1 MKNLR
6 STASFHT
13 SRSILLTALLALG
26 AAACKSSSSDNSSS
40 ASSSKSPEAASQS
53 AGRVDLSNDLST
65 TAQVTAVDTVDRMI
79 TLRREDG
86 KLFTVQAGPEVRNF
100 NQIAAGDTL
109 RVRYHESLSA
119 SKRPAGESV
128 GAVAAAAGAR
138 AAPGQTPAGGVA
150 VGASVRVKIESIDHA
165 NSIVVFSLP
174 GGELSTVR
182 AQRREGQEFV
192 KGLKVGDIVQLDYTA
207 ALALAIEKL

>member
-13 SRSILLTALLALG
+13 SRSILLAALLALG
-26 AAACKSSSSDNSSS
+26 AAACKSSSD
-40 ASSSKSPEAASQS
+40 ASSTNAPQAASQS
-53 AGRVDLSNDLST
+53 AGRVDLSNDLT
-65 TAQVTAVDTVDRMI
+65 ATAQVTAVNAVDRVI

-109 RVRYHESLSA
+109 RVRYHESLTA
-119 SKRPAGESV
+119 TKRPAGENV
-128 GAVAAAAGAR
+128 TPVEGAVAGAR
-138 AAPGQTPAGGVA
+138 AAPGQKPAGGVA
-150 VGASVRVKIESIDHA
+150 LGASVRVKIESIDQGH
-165 NSIVVFSLP
+165 SIVVFSLP

-192 KGLKVGDIVQLDYTA
+192 KGLKVGDVVQLDYTVA
-207 ALALAIEKL
+207 MALSVEKM